1 MNKELKTL
9 FEILDTNC
17 RNTISDLE
25 MNYMMFSIFSGN
37 AMPQMSRILKQNIEN
52 VKIEKE
58 MYHNIEKSLNGNVS
72 YEVLKEFL
80 NSVH

>member
-1 MNKELKTL
+1 MNKELKIL
-9 FEILDTNC
+9 FEDLDTNC
-17 RNTISDLE
+17 KNTISDLE

-37 AMPQMSRILKQNIEN
+37 AMPQMSKILRQNIEN

-58 MYHNIEKSLNGNVS
+58 MYHNIQKSLNGNVS

-80 NSVH
+80 NTVH

>member
-9 FEILDTNC
+9 FENLDTNC
-17 RNTISDLE
+17 KNTISDLE
-25 MNYMMFSIFSGN
+25 HHYMMFSILSGN
-37 AMPQMSRILKQNIEN
+37 AMPQMSKILRQNIEN

-58 MYHNIEKSLNGNVS
+58 MYHNIQKSLNRNVS

-80 NSVH
+80 NTVH

>member
-1 MNKELKTL
+1 MNKELKSI
-9 FEILDTNC
+9 FKNLDDNC
-17 RNTISDLE
+17 NDTISDLE

-37 AMPQMSRILKQNIEN
+37 AMPQMSKILRQNIEN

-58 MYHNIEKSLNGNVS
+58 MYHNIQKSLNGNVS

-80 NSVH
+80 NTVH